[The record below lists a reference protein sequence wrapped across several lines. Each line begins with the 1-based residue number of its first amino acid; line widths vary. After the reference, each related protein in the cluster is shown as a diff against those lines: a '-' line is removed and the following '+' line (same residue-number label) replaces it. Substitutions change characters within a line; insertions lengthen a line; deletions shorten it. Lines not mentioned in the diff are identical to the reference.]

1 MKIFPKFLVLTVAS
15 LWGFATS
22 SRAQMAAENFTVRGA
37 IDKGADGDS
46 VLLARFN
53 SGRFVPV
60 DTAVYRKGS
69 FSFAGK
75 AGGAHLAALVIL
87 KNGEAVAGSSIVIE
101 PGEVWVRLFKDP
113 AREAEI
119 PKSVTNSLWRSFSS
133 KDDEVASQLMSYSQ
147 AMKDR
152 LSPADMATCKGAI
165 DSLNRE
171 RAVNVVNFI
180 KAHPATNAAD
190 LVFNVFYRLLDE
202 GQFSEVATLLGK
214 NTPQLPGYVSVL
226 QEIQAQ
232 QALQRQS
239 QGGTFIDF
247 TLPDVNGKPV
257 KVSDVVKANKLT
269 LIDFWASWCGPCRQE
284 LQSTVTVAYNYFK
297 SKGFEIVGVS
307 LDSNR
312 DSWLSTIKS
321 MNLNWIHVSD
331 LKGWRCSAAQTYG
344 VSSIPASVLV
354 DSDGNVV
361 GRNLRGEQLVQAL
374 LKYLK

>member
-1 MKIFPKFLVLTVAS
+1 MRIIPKVLALTVAAIWS
-15 LWGFATS
+15 FATL
-22 SRAQMAAENFTVRGA
+22 SRAQVAAESFTIRGA

-46 VLLARFN
+46 VLLARFS

-60 DTAVYRKGS
+60 DTAVYRKGV
-69 FSFAGK
+69 FSFTGR

-87 KNGEAVAGSSIVIE
+87 RNGEAVAGSSIVIE
-101 PGEVWVRLFKDP
+101 PGEVWVRLYKDP

-147 AMKDR
+147 AMKGR
-152 LSPADMATCKGAI
+152 LSPADMATCKSAI

-171 RAVNVVNFI
+171 RAANVVSFI

-214 NTPQLPGYVSVL
+214 NTPKLPGYISAL

-232 QALQRQS
+232 QALQLQS
-239 QGGTFIDF
+239 QGGEFIDF

-257 KVSDVVKANKLT
+257 KVSDIVKANKLT

-284 LQSTVTVAYNYFK
+284 LQNTVTVAYNYFK
-297 SKGFEIVGVS
+297 AKGFEIVGVS

-312 DSWLSTIKS
+312 DSWLAAIKS

-354 DSDGNVV
+354 DSEGNVV
-361 GRNLRGEQLVQAL
+361 ARNLRGEQLVQTL
-374 LKYLK
+374 LTHLK